1 MSLKIN
7 QVLHGFYFRIISED
21 CTAHT
26 EEQIKAFIT
35 DRLTGIG
42 ALDITFSSL
51 VSYWKKPDHGE
62 LSCHFRSWISL
73 PDIQQLFAD
82 SWREDIADASW
93 SNIHC
98 PNTVFL
104 WISV

>member
-7 QVLHGFYFRIISED
+7 QVLNGFYFRIIRED